1 MVETVPSKDLL
12 SLMGTW
18 QLLKVVD
25 SNDFDFGAG
34 DFTMEYWYH
43 EGNDA
48 RTERRVIYCYN
59 TNQAFLLGHTNDNGG
74 QLFSKHMTLVAI

>member
-1 MVETVPSKDLL
+1 MPSKDLL
-12 SLMGTW
+12 SLMKMTGSY
-18 QLLKVVD
+18 LKVVD

-48 RTERRVIYCYN
+48 RTERSNYI
-59 TNQAFLLGHTNDNGG
+59 LL
-74 QLFSKHMTLVAI
+74 LIPIKHSYWTY